1 MLGVFLVFGFKIILS
16 CFLFD
21 EESDND
27 FPSHSLFPNKISCK
41 RLVHRFTRT
50 AVMRKFAVAQSFLYY
65 LEKF

>member
-1 MLGVFLVFGFKIILS
+1 MLGVLLVFGFKIILS

-41 RLVHRFTRT
+41 RLVHRFTIT
-50 AVMRKFAVAQSFLYY
+50 AEILTRSLANQLSIRG
-65 LEKF
+65 